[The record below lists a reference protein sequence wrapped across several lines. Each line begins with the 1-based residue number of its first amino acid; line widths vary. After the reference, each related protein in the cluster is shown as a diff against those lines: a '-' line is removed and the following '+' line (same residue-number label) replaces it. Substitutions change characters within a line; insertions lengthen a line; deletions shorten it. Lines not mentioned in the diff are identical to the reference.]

1 MKSTIIAFFI
11 ILSFNAFAQKN
22 NVNIETNIYKIIDN
36 NANVLF
42 KNSSSNSVSI
52 GMIKNGKVYT
62 KHYGEIDK
70 GKNNTAND
78 NTLFEI
84 ASVTKIFTG
93 TLMSKA
99 VLEGKINLED
109 DIRKHIIGSYPNL
122 EFNGTP
128 IKIKDLVSFKSAL
141 NKELP
146 DNSEIRKIENDSTT
160 FNLQKLDK
168 NYSKQKF
175 FEELKTVK
183 LDTIPGYKFKYSN
196 LSLELSAHILENV
209 YQKSYEMLLF
219 ENILNPL
226 NMNSTKLKLS
236 NNDIL
241 ANGYNRNNISTAFLY
256 SNLWGSSGL
265 LKSTMND
272 LIKLLSFELDKKNKI
287 VQETQRNIYKSDTT
301 WNGYFWDGIEVVDN
315 GKFCHKQGGA
325 FGTQTLF
332 AVYPEQDLGI
342 CIIVNISAENTY
354 NALFNAVLGIA
365 EDLKAENNTKRKTYG
380 YKFTKHEVVFT
391 YLHPINL
398 DGNLINS
405 VSVAGSF
412 NNWNAENKKYQMSK
426 ITKNRFEIKIPKSEF
441 EKGKLYSFKFVI
453 NKIGWTTSPKNA
465 INIENGE
472 DKNLTFKIE

>member
-11 ILSFNAFAQKN
+11 ILGFNSFAQQHKK
-22 NVNIETNIYKIIDN
+22 NIEANVYNIIDN
-36 NANVLF
+36 NANILI
-42 KNSSSNSVSI
+42 KNSSTNSVSI
-52 GMIKNGKVYT
+52 GIVKNGKVYT

-70 GKNNTAND
+70 GKNNKAND

-99 VLEGKINLED
+99 VLEGKISLED
-109 DIRKHIIGSYPNL
+109 DIRKYIIGSYPNL
-122 EFNGTP
+122 EYNGKP

-146 DNSEIRKIENDSTT
+146 DNSESRKIENDSTT
-160 FNLQKLDK
+160 FNLQKIDK

-183 LDTIPGYKFKYSN
+183 LDTIPGYKFRYSN

-209 YQKSYEMLLF
+209 YQKSYETLLI

-226 NMNSTKLKLS
+226 NMKSTKLKLS
-236 NNDIL
+236 KNDIL
-241 ANGYNRNNISTAFLY
+241 ANGYNGNHVLTASLY

-272 LIKLLSFELDKKNKI
+272 LLKLLSFELDKKNKI

-325 FGTQTLF
+325 YGTQTML
-332 AVYPEQDLGI
+332 AVYPEQNLGI
-342 CIIVNISAENTY
+342 CIIVNISTENTY
-354 NALFNAVLGIA
+354 NALFNSVLRIA
-365 EDLKAENNTKRKTYG
+365 DDLKVESNSKSKIYG
-380 YKFTKHEVVFT
+380 YKLAKDKVVFT
-391 YLHPINL
+391 YLHPKNL

-412 NNWNAENKKYQMSK
+412 NNWNAENKKYKMTK
-426 ITKNRFEIKIPKSEF
+426 IAKNKFEIRIPISEF